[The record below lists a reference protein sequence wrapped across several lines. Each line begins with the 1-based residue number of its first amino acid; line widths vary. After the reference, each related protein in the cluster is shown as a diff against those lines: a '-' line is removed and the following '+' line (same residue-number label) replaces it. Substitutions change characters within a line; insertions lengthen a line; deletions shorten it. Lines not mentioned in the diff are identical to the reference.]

1 MNKNSNDPQPNE
13 SSLRL
18 LKALGVLD
26 SSNQIT
32 PEAYIGY
39 VMRLPVNEQA
49 QALGIP
55 LIVLPPPRGED
66 GPEKVVTKFFS
77 RERGL
82 HVDGGYEESYL
93 LRSFITSVVS
103 GFNARKKKH
112 SITQEQIAELSQEIS
127 GLTEGQVI
135 RRLEE
140 NNVVFQPHFGWAYSI
155 LMPESTEQA
164 PYSMA
169 SLRSRFYKANCY
181 RLPAA
186 ATNDLE
192 GNKVRCEEYLRS
204 KERAEQYA
212 RNMIAYLWLWRSL
225 SPAEWASLVAVV
237 LENWDK
243 MASGWPDINVVSPEA
258 GLILIEVKGKDKLH
272 TSQVYTL
279 LKLREVLGPH
289 RVAIAWANRIAKDL
303 PFDNSEHQES
313 IWEWLRTPPEK
324 RSNMLKHPEHFYCA
338 SKALLI

>member
-1 MNKNSNDPQPNE
+1 MAEHSENSHPSEN
-13 SSLRL
+13 SLRL

-26 SSNQIT
+26 SSNRIT

-39 VMRLPVNEQA
+39 VTRLPVNEQA
-49 QALGIP
+49 QAIGIP
-55 LIVLPPPRGED
+55 LILLPAPRGDD
-66 GPEKVVTKFFS
+66 GPEKVVAKFFS
-77 RERGL
+77 KERGL

-93 LRSFITSVVS
+93 LRSFITSVVP

-112 SITQEQIAELSQEIS
+112 LISNEQIAEISREVS

-135 RRLEE
+135 RRLEK

-155 LMPESTEQA
+155 KMPETADHA
-164 PYSMA
+164 PYSE
-169 SLRSRFYKANCY
+169 SELRSRFYKATCY
-181 RLPAA
+181 RLPEAVI
-186 ATNDLE
+186 NDLE
-192 GNKVRCEEYLRS
+192 GNEARCGEYLKS

-212 RNMIAYLWLWRSL
+212 KNMLTYLWLWRSL
-225 SPAEWASLVAVV
+225 SPAEWQSLIAVV

-243 MASGWPDINVVSPEA
+243 MASGWPDINVVSPES

-313 IWEWLRTPPEK
+313 VLAWLRTPPDQ
-324 RSNMLKHPEHFYCA
+324 RSNTLKHPSNFYCV
-338 SKALLI
+338 SKSLLI